1 MEISGISS
9 GGRAP
14 SSRKV
19 NQEMGRDDFLRLLVT
34 QLRYQDPLKP
44 VEDKEFVAQLAQFS
58 ALEQMQNVA
67 ESNYLSY
74 GSRLLGKTVLAR
86 TEMGDMI
93 DGVAMS
99 VYRRDSK
106 TYLRLMVDGL
116 DDLIDV
122 ELSKVQEFTETDHT
136 RNQAGS
142 IFLTYGVSL
151 LGKRVTAL
159 DAKGT
164 EVVGVAESIRVKD
177 GSAYLKLR
185 VEGSDTPVEID
196 LSTVKQVDTL

>member
-1 MEISGISS
+1 MQISGI
-9 GGRAP
+9 GGGGAAP
-14 SSRKV
+14 RSREVK
-19 NQEMGRDDFLRLLVT
+19 QEMGRDDFLRLLVT

-44 VEDKEFVAQLAQFS
+44 MEDKEFIAQLAQFS

-74 GSRLLGKTVLAR
+74 GSRLLGKEVLAY
-86 TEMGDMI
+86 TEHGNLISGMAI
-93 DGVAMS
+93 S
-99 VYRRDSK
+99 VYRQEGK
-106 TYLRLMVDGL
+106 TYLRLMVDGA

-122 ELSKVQEFTETDHT
+122 ELTKVQEFTDTDPS
-136 RNQAGS
+136 RNAAGS

-151 LGKRVTAL
+151 LGKQITAL
-159 DAKGT
+159 NQKGE

-177 GSAYLKLR
+177 GTAYLKLR
-185 VEGSDTPVEID
+185 LDEENVVEID